1 MRKQHVY
8 VTFVIADYVAAMT
21 AISQGTVSANGVDF
35 AYLTAGEGPLALC
48 LHGFPDSAHGWRHLL
63 PRLAEAGYRAVA
75 PFQRGYAPTAVPA
88 DGRFQS
94 GVLGV
99 DANALHEALG
109 GGDDAVIIGH
119 DWGAS
124 GTHAAAVLEPQRW
137 SKVVS
142 MAVPP
147 GGAIGMSFLTNVQQ
161 LRRSWY
167 MFFFQSPLSDMVVPG
182 NDLAFIDFL
191 WSDWSPG
198 YDATED
204 LVHVKNALRDP
215 ANLAAALG
223 YYRATLGEGYK
234 DPALDAAQMA
244 TAGDPPQPM
253 LYLHGRNDGC
263 IGVEVAEL
271 AASLTPANITVEIID
286 GAGHFL
292 HLERPEVVNDR
303 ILSFL
308 TTGA

>member
-1 MRKQHVY
+1 MAGIEQL
-8 VTFVIADYVAAMT
+8 
-21 AISQGTVSANGVDF
+21 TVSANGVDF
-35 AYLTAGEGPLALC
+35 TALTMGEGPLALC

-63 PRLAEAGYRAVA
+63 PALAAAGYRAVA
-75 PFQRGYAPTAVPA
+75 PFQRGYAPTSVPA
-88 DGRFQS
+88 DGLYQS

-99 DANALHEALG
+99 DANALHAALG

-124 GTHAAAVLEPQRW
+124 GTHAAAVLEPHRW

-147 GGAIGMSFLTNVQQ
+147 GGAIGMSFIGNLDQ
-161 LRRSWY
+161 LKRSWY
-167 MFFFQSPLSDMVVPG
+167 MFFFQHPLSDLVVPN
-182 NDLAFIDFL
+182 NDLAFIDML

-198 YDATED
+198 YDGAVD
-204 LVHVKNALRDP
+204 AANVKAALADP
-215 ANLAAALG
+215 ANLQAALG
-223 YYRATLGEGYK
+223 YYRATLGEGKK

-244 TAGDPPQPM
+244 TGQVPTQPM

-263 IGVEVAEL
+263 IGAEVAEL
-271 AASLTPANITVEIID
+271 AASMAPPNLTVDIIE

-292 HLERPEVVNDR
+292 HLERPDVVNAR
-303 ILSFL
+303 ILEFL
-308 TTGA
+308 A